1 MIGTWNRALITG
13 ASSGIGQELARQL
26 AAQGS
31 DLVVV
36 ARNQERL
43 YELADELSTE
53 HQVNVEVFPADLGD
67 RLQVDRVAQRI
78 QAEDRPIDLVVNN
91 AGFGFSG
98 YFHELDL
105 AGQSATVDVNIT
117 ALHRLS
123 HAAAKT
129 MVPRGRG
136 GILNISSI
144 AGYMVSPKSATYAAT
159 KSFVTSF
166 SEALHEELRD
176 FGVTAT
182 AVCPGLT
189 HTEFHERANL
199 DTSDYPDFAW
209 QSASDVAREALEAL
223 SNKQAKAI
231 TGNLNKVL
239 ASGSKLL
246 PSMVVRKIAMSRKP

>member
-13 ASSGIGQELARQL
+13 ASSGIGRELARQL
-26 AAQGS
+26 AAQGT

-36 ARNQERL
+36 ARSQERL
-43 YELADELSTE
+43 QGLAAELGSE
-53 HQVNVEVFPADLGD
+53 HHIQVEVLSADLSGRD
-67 RLQVDRVAQRI
+67 QLDLVAQRI
-78 QAEDRPIDLVVNN
+78 ETEDRPIDLVINN

-105 AGQSATVDVNIT
+105 AGQSAMVDVNIT

-123 HAAAKT
+123 HAAART
-129 MVPRGRG
+129 MVPRERG

-166 SEALHEELRD
+166 SEALHEELRG
-176 FGVTAT
+176 FGITVT

-209 QSASDVAREALEAL
+209 QSAPDVANEALEAL
-223 SNKQAKAI
+223 STKQAKVI

-239 ASGSKLL
+239 AGGSKLL
-246 PSMVVRKIAMSRKP
+246 PSVVVRKIAMSRKP